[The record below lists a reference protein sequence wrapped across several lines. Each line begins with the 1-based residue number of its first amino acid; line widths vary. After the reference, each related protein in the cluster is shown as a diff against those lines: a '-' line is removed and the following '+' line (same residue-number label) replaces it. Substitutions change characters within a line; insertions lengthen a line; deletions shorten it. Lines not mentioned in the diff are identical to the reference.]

1 MLLSW
6 PKDHLGFFIKP
17 EQIFLVN
24 LINIIPVIT
33 SKKISIEYTPKEMRK
48 EAKHFTEKI
57 KRR

>member
-6 PKDHLGFFIKP
+6 PKDHLGFSIKP

-48 EAKHFTEKI
+48 ESKHFTEKI